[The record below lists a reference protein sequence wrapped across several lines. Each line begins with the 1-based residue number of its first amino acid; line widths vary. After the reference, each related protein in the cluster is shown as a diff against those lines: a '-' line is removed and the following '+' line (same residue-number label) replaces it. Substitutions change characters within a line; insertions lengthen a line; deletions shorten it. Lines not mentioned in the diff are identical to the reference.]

1 MGSSR
6 KIRPKIEHYRVN
18 APEFR
23 DLEDL
28 IRYKGTHRMRNEMQ
42 WIKEITVQPAATSFS
57 SRELKDNQENFLVRM
72 QDLRFVNGF
81 DDVDDLSMS
90 EIQQLWHRTVLN
102 LIEDL
107 NELEVF
113 DFDEERYVMEINV
126 AKITNHHIDL
136 ERLLYTRA
144 RGPYD

>member
-6 KIRPKIEHYRVN
+6 KIRPKIEHYREN

-42 WIKEITVQPAATSFS
+42 WIKEITVQTAAKSFS
-57 SRELKDNQENFLVRM
+57 SRELKDNQENFLVKM

-90 EIQQLWHRTVLN
+90 EIQQLVFNLQDLHHHIELAR
-102 LIEDL
+102 LIE
-107 NELEVF
+107 ELLSF
-113 DFDEERYVMEINV
+113 
-126 AKITNHHIDL
+126 
-136 ERLLYTRA
+136 
-144 RGPYD
+144 

>member
-1 MGSSR
+1 
-6 KIRPKIEHYRVN
+6 
-18 APEFR
+18 
-23 DLEDL
+23 
-28 IRYKGTHRMRNEMQ
+28 MRNEMQ
-42 WIKEITVQPAATSFS
+42 WIKEITVQTAAKSFS
-57 SRELKDNQENFLVRM
+57 SRELKDNQENFLVKM